1 VLLPTGDVF
10 VCGGVRNVGANSDST
25 GVQRAELYRSA
36 TNRWQTL
43 QPATVVRNY
52 HSVALLMPDGRV
64 WTAGSNKNGEQS
76 FPMPNVDNRELRIEI
91 YEPAYVGQARPQ
103 IEEAPATIAYDA
115 PFTVETTQTN
125 SIRRVALVRT
135 GSVTH
140 SFNSDQRYVACSFE
154 RSGPHRL
161 RVTAPPTSAV
171 APPGYYLLFVVNR
184 HRVPSV
190 GRFVQ
195 VK

>member
-1 VLLPTGDVF
+1 
-10 VCGGVRNVGANSDST
+10 
-25 GVQRAELYRSA
+25 
-36 TNRWQTL
+36 
-43 QPATVVRNY
+43 
-52 HSVALLMPDGRV
+52 V

-91 YEPAYVGQARPQ
+91 YEPGYVSQSRPK
-103 IEEAPATIAYDA
+103 IEEAPATIAYGA
-115 PFTVETTQTN
+115 PFSVGTTQTN
-125 SIRRVALVRT
+125 SIRRVALLRT

-184 HRVPSV
+184 NRVPSE

>member
-1 VLLPTGDVF
+1 VF

-25 GVQRAELYRSA
+25 GVRRAELYRTT

-64 WTAGSNKNGEQS
+64 WTAGSNKNGAQS
-76 FPMPNVDNRELRIEI
+76 FPMPNVDNRELRIEV
-91 YEPAYVGQARPQ
+91 YEPGYVTQSRPKIQ
-103 IEEAPATIAYDA
+103 EAPATIGYDRR
-115 PFTVETTQTN
+115 FTVETTQTN
-125 SIRRVALVRT
+125 SIRRVALLRT

-140 SFNSDQRYVACSFE
+140 GFNSDQRYVACSFE

-161 RVTAPPTSAV
+161 RVSAPPTSAV
-171 APPGYYLLFVVNR
+171 APPGFYLLFVVNQNR
-184 HRVPSV
+184 IPSE